1 MFSNLTVL
9 DATIKELKNK
19 VSEDPDPFLIDV
31 LDRLLVIKKNQ
42 QETLV
47 KKAHIE
53 EKYRTNRGFKGF
65 GVS

>member
-1 MFSNLTVL
+1 MLRSLTVL

-31 LDRLLVIKKNQ
+31 LDRLLVIKNNQ
-42 QETLV
+42 QEALV
-47 KKAHIE
+47 KKAYIE
-53 EKYRTNRGFKGF
+53 EKNRTNRGFKGF